1 MNLGK
6 VDNKGYE
13 IELGWRDNIGAF
25 RYDINANVTFAR
37 NKIIY
42 MDEVE
47 PNYEYQRR
55 TGGSTGRYSL
65 FQFERLYQYS
75 DFYTDE
81 NGVYRVRPELPQP
94 NGTVKPG
101 DAMYKDLNGDGIID
115 DDDQMIDGYPNRPE
129 FLFGSNW
136 KFGYK
141 GFSLNL
147 NWIAATNVC
156 RVYNE
161 DYRVPFTNTGHR
173 GLLRMFAEK
182 CWLPENCEWTE
193 PRTNGTLPR
202 MTKTN
207 YKWNAKDSTL
217 WTVDASYIRLKS
229 ASFGYTW
236 TGGKFLQKLGISSL
250 GLMFTGYNL
259 LTFSKMKLQDPEAKS
274 SSSKGEYP
282 LVKTYN
288 MSVNINF

>member
-1 MNLGK
+1 
-6 VDNKGYE
+6 
-13 IELGWRDNIGAF
+13 
-25 RYDINANVTFAR
+25 
-37 NKIIY
+37 
-42 MDEVE
+42 
-47 PNYEYQRR
+47 
-55 TGGSTGRYSL
+55 
-65 FQFERLYQYS
+65 
-75 DFYTDE
+75 
-81 NGVYRVRPELPQP
+81 
-94 NGTVKPG
+94 
-101 DAMYKDLNGDGIID
+101 MYKDLNGDGKVD
-115 DDDQMIDGYPNRPE
+115 DEDQMIDGYPNRPE
-129 FLFGSNW
+129 YLFGSNW
-136 KFGYK
+136 KFGWK

-147 NWIAATNVC
+147 NWIAATNVS

-173 GLLRMFAEK
+173 GLLQMFAEN

-193 PRTNGTLPR
+193 PRTDGTLPR

-229 ASFGYTW
+229 ASFGYTF
-236 TGGKFLQKLGISSL
+236 TQGKLLRKLGVGSL

-274 SSSKGEYP
+274 SSSNGEYP

-288 MSVNINF
+288 LSVNINF